1 MKTADREVLE
11 QAAGWLA
18 AGHGVYLAT
27 VVRTWGSSP
36 RPPGSLLAVCAEDGA
51 FVGSVSGGCVED
63 DLAARLAAHGAR
75 MALPAIE
82 SYGIDAEQ
90 THRFGLPCGGRLDLA
105 VERLT
110 SAEPLRAILRAL
122 DERRLVRRRL
132 CLSTGE
138 VSLHETTA
146 MAGGSAGHAGAAFR
160 PTDIEEFRFDRDNVD
175 KLFGPAWRLIL
186 VGAGQLSRFV
196 AQMAQALDYQVIV
209 CDPREDYA
217 TQWQV
222 KGVMVDARSPDEAV
236 KALAVDARS
245 AVLALTH
252 DPRLDDLALMEALPS
267 PAFYVGALGSRMNS
281 ARRRA
286 RLAGLDL
293 PPSALARLHAP
304 VGLPIGS
311 RTPAEIAVA
320 VLAELTAV
328 RHGIQLHAAA
338 SSARPGL
345 NPEPEEQSCD
355 RLPVSC

>member
-1 MKTADREVLE
+1 MNSADREVLTA
-11 QAAGWLA
+11 AAGWLES
-18 AGHGVYLAT
+18 GHDVYLAT

-36 RPPGSLLAVCAEDGA
+36 RPPGSLLAVRAADGA
-51 FVGSVSGGCVED
+51 FAGSVSGGCVED

-82 SYGIDAEQ
+82 SYGVDAEQ

-105 VERLT
+105 IERLV

-138 VSLHETTA
+138 VSLHEGT
-146 MAGGSAGHAGAAFR
+146 GN
-160 PTDIEEFRFDRDNVD
+160 EEFRFDRANVE

-186 VGAGQLSRFV
+186 IGAGQLSRFV
-196 AQMAQALDYQVIV
+196 AQMAPALDYQVIV

-217 TQWQV
+217 AQWQV
-222 KGVMVDARSPDEAV
+222 AGAPLDTRSPDEAV

-252 DPRLDDLALMEALPS
+252 DPRLDDLALMEALSS

-286 RLAGLDL
+286 RLAALDL

-328 RHGIQLHAAA
+328 RRGVRTHAAGAMETTLNAA
-338 SSARPGL
+338 SDQS
-345 NPEPEEQSCD
+345 SCD
-355 RLPVSC
+355 RLPASC